1 MSIAEKLTQIAE
13 NEQKV
18 YDAGKTKE
26 WNDFWDSYQQNGKR
40 TKYYSTFGN
49 DGWTDITFK
58 PKYDIRSGA
67 SPCFDVFRYAQITD
81 LEAILKKQK
90 VKLDTSKATNLQRFI
105 QFSTITRVGTI
116 DCTGLTEPDLK
127 DSFSRCPI
135 KTIGRL
141 VLKPEIKYTTTFNQ
155 ATELENLSIT
165 DKYGSIIGGYFDGT
179 GTAYNEVPVI
189 GNDLNLS
196 DCTKLTRTSLVS
208 VICALANDGTTH
220 TLTLGT
226 TNLAKLS
233 DAEKA
238 MATQKGWTLA

>member
-26 WNDFWDSYQQNGKR
+26 WNDFWDSYQQNGER
-40 TKYYSTFGN
+40 TLYHAAFGN
-49 DGWTDITFK
+49 NGWTDITFK
-58 PKYDIRSGA
+58 PKYDIR
-67 SPCFDVFRYAQITD
+67 PERTCLDIFRYAQITN
-81 LEAILKKQK
+81 LAAILIKQK
-90 VKLDTSKATNLQRFI
+90 VKLNTSKATNLQQFI
-105 QFSTITRVGTI
+105 QWSTITHVGTI
-116 DCTGLTEPDLK
+116 DCTGLTELDLK
-127 DSFSRCPI
+127 NSFARCPI
-135 KTIGRL
+135 KTIEQLR
-141 VLKPEIKYTTTFNQ
+141 LKPDIKYTTTFYL
-155 ATELENLSIT
+155 ATELENLSIS
-165 DKYGSIIGGYFDGT
+165 DKYGGFIGGYFDGT
-179 GTAYNEVPVI
+179 GTAYNELPVI

-196 DCTKLTRTSLVS
+196 DCTKLTHTSLVS